1 MKNVKNTFSKSGNV
15 SFLIFFE
22 TPNFLAWTFSGNEV
36 SEELR
41 AENYVEFQYSSQCEV
56 LKRDCSRN
64 ILPVFQMERRLN
76 NKLSINQ
83 ISARTNLHRF
93 RLFSVNT
100 NFYRQSIKSIT
111 KILSLKHFGIWR
123 I

>member
-1 MKNVKNTFSKSGNV
+1 MKNVKNIFSKSGNV

-22 TPNFLAWTFSGNEV
+22 TPNFLAWKFSGNEV

-93 RLFSVNT
+93 RLFSDCEYK
-100 NFYRQSIKSIT
+100 F
-111 KILSLKHFGIWR
+111 L
-123 I
+123 

>member
-41 AENYVEFQYSSQCEV
+41 AENYVEFQYSSQCE
-56 LKRDCSRN
+56 S
-64 ILPVFQMERRLN
+64 PQERLLEKYSPGISN
-76 NKLSINQ
+76 GKEIEQQTFNKS
-83 ISARTNLHRF
+83 
-93 RLFSVNT
+93 
-100 NFYRQSIKSIT
+100 NFCKD
-111 KILSLKHFGIWR
+111 
-123 I
+123 